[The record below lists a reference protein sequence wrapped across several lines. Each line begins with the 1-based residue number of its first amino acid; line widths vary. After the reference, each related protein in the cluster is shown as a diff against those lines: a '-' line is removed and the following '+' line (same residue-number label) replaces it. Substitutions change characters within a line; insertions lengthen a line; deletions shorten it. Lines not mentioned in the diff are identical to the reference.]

1 MSHRMRPIT
10 PVRTFEHVIDQ
21 IVDSIGLGELNVGD
35 RIPSERELAVGM
47 GISRPTL
54 REAIRALVDLGV
66 LEVRRDSPPGV
77 YVKSTHL
84 PRELLRSR
92 VELSANEVRSVLE
105 ARRMLEPRV
114 ALLAAARGTTEDFDR
129 MQATIDAQKAMIADG
144 TVVSDPD
151 HFAVH
156 DVHFHMRMGAATHN
170 STIILLMKTLQGR
183 LEFARD
189 LVQHEHD
196 IPEWVIDI
204 HERTLSAIMK
214 ADHDLIEAVMEEH
227 IRELELAWERSSRS
241 TLVRRLPD
249 FMVPAEERGAGEA
262 DLGAPAA
269 RE

>member
-1 MSHRMRPIT
+1 MSHRMSPIT

-21 IVDSIGLGELNVGD
+21 IVGSIGLGDLDVGD
-35 RIPSERELAVGM
+35 RIPSERDLADGM

-54 REAIRALVDLGV
+54 REAIKLLVDLGV
-66 LEVRRDSPPGV
+66 LEIRRDSPPGV

-92 VELSANEVRSVLE
+92 VEVSADEVRSVLE

-114 ALLAAARGTTEDFDR
+114 ALLAAARGEAGDFER
-129 MQATIDAQKAMIADG
+129 MQATIDAQKTMLIDG
-144 TVVSDPD
+144 TVETDPD
-151 HFAVH
+151 RFAVQ
-156 DVHFHMRMGAATHN
+156 DVHFHMRMAGATHN
-170 STIILLMKTLQGR
+170 STIVMLMKTLQGR

-189 LVQHEHD
+189 LVQHED
-196 IPEWVIDI
+196 DVPTWVIDI

-214 ADHDLIEAVMEEH
+214 SDHALIEAVMEEH

-249 FMVPAEERGAGEA
+249 FMVPADERSLSGTEAGASSDG
-262 DLGAPAA
+262 D
-269 RE
+269 